1 MLPLLLPRLPEL
13 PAPPSELLDEPLDEP
28 LMLPLLPAALEP
40 VVMPAL
46 LVPPTAPVLVLV
58 AGLDEAGELPDDA
71 PVVLFPSLR
80 PVPWSLPMLLPEP
93 SRPALPS
100 FDF

>member
-1 MLPLLLPRLPEL
+1 MLPLLPPTLPEL
-13 PAPPSELLDEPLDEP
+13 PAPPSELLDEP

-58 AGLDEAGELPDDA
+58 DGLEVAGELPDDA
-71 PVVLFPSLR
+71 PVVLFPR
-80 PVPWSLPMLLPEP
+80 SLPMLLPEP
-93 SRPALPS
+93 SRPVSRALPS